1 MSNYGNRYYRNTKL
15 VIEEIR
21 SEVYC
26 VRVSYTPRIIAGFMN
41 PDGNYPTVV
50 TLSEKYNTLDYS
62 TADEAIAHAKGWVDC
77 MEHYYSCNQT
87 DPDGNEDSYK
97 NAYKENSLTHKS
109 SPEYKDALSICS
121 AEAWDIAYQT
131 GWEKKLSE
139 LKNIDGDVGD

>member
-1 MSNYGNRYYRNTKL
+1 MSNYGNRYYRNTEL
-15 VIEEIR
+15 VLEKIR
-21 SEVYC
+21 LEVYC
-26 VRVSYTPRIIAGFMN
+26 VRVSYTPRIIAGFVK

-50 TLSEKYNTLDYS
+50 TNSQKYNTPDYS
-62 TADEAIAHAKGWVDC
+62 TAKEAIAHAKGWVDC

-97 NAYKENSLTHKS
+97 NAYEENLLRHQEN
-109 SPEYKDALSICS
+109 PDEEDAFSIAS
-121 AEAWDIAYQT
+121 EEAVELAYQT